1 MSRIL
6 RRPMFRG
13 GRVDGRGTGITS
25 NLGYAGGGSVNT
37 PRRGFV
43 TGPGG
48 YAGIPQHKTGAAIIE
63 EVYAKPWL
71 PYLGKRLPPRSVG
84 TTATGEASG
93 VNTTDEFIPNP
104 ERIIRGQ
111 VTGGGMKRNPNYK
124 PPTRTVER
132 NVRGSKSTVQQP
144 LTKEE
149 IAFTTEGDHPG
160 QVMLKPEVESEIYK
174 PAPDTKPEKTKA
186 EKLAEYQAM
195 FEEAYGSGRGEDIS
209 NMLLSF
215 AGKALKP
222 EATVKSSFGEFFEE
236 EAKRPSERKKYK
248 DAATT
253 AAINAFLAGE
263 KDFST
268 FINQMKAMEHGVDYK
283 NKAEIEAATNLKK
296 TWNLNDYVINKKA
309 GTSKMEALEGG
320 IRDKIKLN
328 PEYTGFKKIK
338 SKENKEDLITNEY
351 LGVIFMDQG
360 TREVFAVVLGENN
373 TPIKQI
379 LYGV

>member
-1 MSRIL
+1 
-6 RRPMFRG
+6 MFRG
-13 GRVDGRGTGITS
+13 GRVDSRGTGIAS
-25 NLGYAGGGSVNT
+25 GLGYAGGGSVNT

-48 YAGIPQHKTGAAIIE
+48 YAGIPQHKTGAEIIE

-84 TTATGEASG
+84 TTGTGEASG

-104 ERIIRGQ
+104 KRIIRG
-111 VTGGGMKRNPNYK
+111 VVVGGGVKKNPNYK

-132 NVRGSKSTVQQP
+132 NVRGSKSTAQQP

-149 IAFTTEGDHPG
+149 IAFTEGDFHPG
-160 QVMLKPEVESEIYK
+160 QAELWRDPG
-174 PAPDTKPEKTKA
+174 DTSGTGNGDGGAGTPEKTKA
-186 EKLAEYQAM
+186 EKLAEYQEM
-195 FEEAYGSGRGEDIS
+195 FEKAYGTGRGDDIS
-209 NMLLSF
+209 TMLLSY

-222 EATVKSSFGEFFEE
+222 EATVKSSFGEFFED
-236 EAKRPSERKKYK
+236 EAKRPSESKKYK

-253 AAINAFLAGE
+253 AAINAFLSGE

-268 FINQMKAMEHGVDYK
+268 FMNQMKATEHAVDYK
-283 NKAEIEAATNLKK
+283 NLAEIKAATNLKK

-338 SKENKEDLITNEY
+338 SKENKEDLITDEY
-351 LGVIFMDQG
+351 LGIIFMDQG

>member
-13 GRVDGRGTGITS
+13 GRVDARGTGIAS
-25 NLGYAGGGSVNT
+25 GLGYAGGGSVNT

-48 YAGIPQHKTGAAIIE
+48 YAGIPQHKTGAEIIE

-160 QVMLKPEVESEIYK
+160 QVMLKPEVESDIYK
-174 PAPDTKPEKTKA
+174 PAPDTTPEKTKA
-186 EKLAEYQAM
+186 EKLAEYQEM

-253 AAINAFLAGE
+253 AAINAYLAGE
-263 KDFST
+263 KDFTSLM
-268 FINQMKAMEHGVDYK
+268 NQMKVMEHGVDYK
-283 NKAEIEAATNLKK
+283 AGVETAKQKAYTI
-296 TWNLNDYVINKKA
+296 NDYVVADKSGSMSQAVKKGA
-309 GTSKMEALEGG
+309 RKVIEANNLGTKGLQ
-320 IRDKIKLN
+320 IIKEKDANDPKLLDPKN
-328 PEYTGFKKIK
+328 VGEVFMD
-338 SKENKEDLITNEY
+338 EDNNIVFQIIIED
-351 LGVIFMDQG
+351 GVI
-360 TREVFAVVLGENN
+360 
-373 TPIKQI
+373 IKDF
-379 LYGV
+379 LYR

>member
-13 GRVDGRGTGITS
+13 GRVDARGTGITS

-48 YAGIPQHKTGAAIIE
+48 YAGIPRHKTGAEIIE

-160 QVMLKPEVESEIYK
+160 QAELWRE
-174 PAPDTKPEKTKA
+174 PDDTSGTGNGADTTPEKTDA
-186 EKLAEYQAM
+186 EKLAEYQEM
-195 FEEAYGSGRGEDIS
+195 FEKAYGSGRGDDIS

-236 EAKRPSERKKYK
+236 EAKRPSESKKYK

-253 AAINAFLAGE
+253 SAINAFLAGE
-263 KDFST
+263 KDFNT
-268 FINQMKAMEHGVDYK
+268 FMNQMKIMEHGVDYK
-283 NKAEIEAATNLKK
+283 TAAEAAKQKAYTI
-296 TWNLNDYVINKKA
+296 NDYVIADKSGSTTTAVKKGARKVIEANNLGTKGLQIIDEKKA
-309 GTSKMEALEGG
+309 N
-320 IRDKIKLN
+320 DPKLLDPQN
-328 PEYTGFKKIK
+328 VGEVFMD
-338 SKENKEDLITNEY
+338 EDNNIVFQIIIED
-351 LGVIFMDQG
+351 GVI
-360 TREVFAVVLGENN
+360 
-373 TPIKQI
+373 IKDF
-379 LYGV
+379 LYR